1 MYKNVGYGTMGG
13 AQARAKASDV
23 IQVKKADAWI
33 HAACT
38 FASSGAL
45 R

>member
-1 MYKNVGYGTMGG
+1 MYRKIGYGTMGG

-33 HAACT
+33 YAACT
-38 FASSGAL
+38 FASSTAL